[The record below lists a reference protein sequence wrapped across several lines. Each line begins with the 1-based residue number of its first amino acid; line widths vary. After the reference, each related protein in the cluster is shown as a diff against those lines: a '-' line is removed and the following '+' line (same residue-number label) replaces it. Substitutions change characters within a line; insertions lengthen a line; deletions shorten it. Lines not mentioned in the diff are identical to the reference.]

1 MNRDIMKARVVLLVL
16 SALIIIGGGAMT
28 VTQGGFNL
36 GIDFQA
42 GLSLTVDVGGVQPV
56 TTDDL
61 RFALGDRDGISVQ
74 RIGDES
80 SRRFVV
86 RVRDDGSPDFQTRGA
101 DEVIRQIATGL
112 GGVTVTELENSFV
125 GPQLSQDLAR
135 QAIGLTLFALSL
147 ILVYLWFRFRIAY
160 ALASI
165 TALLHDVAVILVVI
179 GAFQFE
185 VSTATVAA
193 VLTIIGYSLNDTIVI
208 FDRIRENEQLMHD
221 ASFRQIVNASVRQS
235 LTRTLVTSLT
245 TLLAVTPIIVLAT
258 GSIQLFALK
267 LAIGVVVGTYSSI
280 FVAAPTLMGLQ
291 RVRVARRAAKQR
303 QNVVKPAAPSAKGA
317 PVGAVAGGGTK
328 STADAVAAAKREI
341 AARQQAKKKK
351 QGR

>member
-1 MNRDIMKARVVLLVL
+1 MKARIVLLVL
-16 SALIIIGGGAMT
+16 SALTIIGGGAMT
-28 VTQGGFNL
+28 VMQGGFNF

-42 GLSLTVDVGGVQPV
+42 GLSVTIEVGGDRAV
-56 TTDDL
+56 TTNDV
-61 RFALGDRDGISVQ
+61 RIALQDRDGISVQ
-74 RIGDES
+74 RIGDEN

-86 RVRDDGSPDFQTRGA
+86 RVRDDGSADFQTRGA
-101 DEVIRQIATGL
+101 DEVVRRIGAGL
-112 GGVTVTELENSFV
+112 EGVPITELETAFV

-135 QAIGLTLFALSL
+135 QAIGLTLFALAL

-179 GAFQFE
+179 GTFQFE

-221 ASFRQIVNASVRQS
+221 ARFRQIVNASVRQS

-258 GSIQLFALK
+258 GTIQLFALK
-267 LAIGVVVGTYSSI
+267 LAVGVVVGTYSSI

-291 RVRVARRAAKQR
+291 RMRVARRAAKQR
-303 QNVVKPAAPSAKGA
+303 RNVPKSVGSQAKNA
-317 PVGAVAGGGTK
+317 PVSAVAGGATA
-328 STADAVAAAKREI
+328 STADAVVAAKREI
-341 AARQQAKKKK
+341 AARAQAKKKK
-351 QGR
+351 QRR